1 MPYLYLFWQIEQNWL
16 LKQSQKNEVIFF
28 LKTNKDTKF
37 KQLIEITAI
46 DFPQNEKRFKLV
58 YLLLSHDN
66 NKRLIVDFYIKEN
79 DIMDQEVEIINTETR
94 KEKIKNF
101 IINKRNTIIS
111 ILVFFVLILFGY
123 FIYQE
128 YLERNRVKLANKYN
142 SLIIEYE
149 NGNESNILN
158 SMKEII
164 KDKDRTYSPLAFYY
178 LLDNNLITSQEEIN
192 TYFDIIINEIG
203 LDKENKNLTIFK
215 KGLFNSEFA
224 NENELLNI
232 LNPVIKSDSIWK
244 PHALYLMAEYY
255 FSKNEKQ
262 KSKEFLEKL
271 ISLENINDKIK
282 LEAQK
287 RLRSDLSE

>member
-1 MPYLYLFWQIEQNWL
+1 
-16 LKQSQKNEVIFF
+16 
-28 LKTNKDTKF
+28 
-37 KQLIEITAI
+37 
-46 DFPQNEKRFKLV
+46 
-58 YLLLSHDN
+58 
-66 NKRLIVDFYIKEN
+66 
-79 DIMDQEVEIINTETR
+79 MDQEVEIINTETR

-101 IINKRNTIIS
+101 IINKKNTIIS

-142 SLIIEYE
+142 LLIIEYE

>member
-1 MPYLYLFWQIEQNWL
+1 
-16 LKQSQKNEVIFF
+16 
-28 LKTNKDTKF
+28 
-37 KQLIEITAI
+37 
-46 DFPQNEKRFKLV
+46 
-58 YLLLSHDN
+58 
-66 NKRLIVDFYIKEN
+66 
-79 DIMDQEVEIINTETR
+79 MDQEVEIINTETR

-101 IINKRNTIIS
+101 IINKKNTIIS

-178 LLDNNLITSQEEIN
+178 LLDNNLITSKEEIN

>member
-1 MPYLYLFWQIEQNWL
+1 
-16 LKQSQKNEVIFF
+16 
-28 LKTNKDTKF
+28 
-37 KQLIEITAI
+37 
-46 DFPQNEKRFKLV
+46 
-58 YLLLSHDN
+58 
-66 NKRLIVDFYIKEN
+66 
-79 DIMDQEVEIINTETR
+79 MDQEVEIINTETR

-101 IINKRNTIIS
+101 IINKKNTIIS
-111 ILVFFVLILFGY
+111 ILIFFVIILFGF

-128 YLERNRVKLANKYN
+128 YLEKNKVKLANKYN
-142 SLIIEYE
+142 ALIIEYE
-149 NGNESNILN
+149 NGNETNILN

-164 KDKDRTYSPLAFYY
+164 KHKDRTYSPLAFYY

-203 LDKENKNLTIFK
+203 LDNENKNLTIFK
-215 KGLFNSEFA
+215 KGLFNSEFV

>member
-1 MPYLYLFWQIEQNWL
+1 
-16 LKQSQKNEVIFF
+16 
-28 LKTNKDTKF
+28 
-37 KQLIEITAI
+37 
-46 DFPQNEKRFKLV
+46 
-58 YLLLSHDN
+58 
-66 NKRLIVDFYIKEN
+66 
-79 DIMDQEVEIINTETR
+79 
-94 KEKIKNF
+94 
-101 IINKRNTIIS
+101 
-111 ILVFFVLILFGY
+111 
-123 FIYQE
+123 
-128 YLERNRVKLANKYN
+128 
-142 SLIIEYE
+142 
-149 NGNESNILN
+149 
-158 SMKEII
+158 MKEII

>member
-1 MPYLYLFWQIEQNWL
+1 
-16 LKQSQKNEVIFF
+16 
-28 LKTNKDTKF
+28 
-37 KQLIEITAI
+37 
-46 DFPQNEKRFKLV
+46 
-58 YLLLSHDN
+58 
-66 NKRLIVDFYIKEN
+66 
-79 DIMDQEVEIINTETR
+79 MDQEVEIINTETR

-101 IINKRNTIIS
+101 IINKKNTIIS

-203 LDKENKNLTIFK
+203 LDNENKNLTIFK

-244 PHALYLMAEYY
+244 PHAMYLMAEYY

>member
-1 MPYLYLFWQIEQNWL
+1 
-16 LKQSQKNEVIFF
+16 
-28 LKTNKDTKF
+28 
-37 KQLIEITAI
+37 
-46 DFPQNEKRFKLV
+46 
-58 YLLLSHDN
+58 
-66 NKRLIVDFYIKEN
+66 
-79 DIMDQEVEIINTETR
+79 MDQEVEIINTETR

-101 IINKRNTIIS
+101 IINKKNTIIS

-149 NGNESNILN
+149 NGNESNILD

-224 NENELLNI
+224 NENELLKI